1 MKKKTATL
9 LMSRDRACDILEL
22 SRKFTGGML
31 KKAYFKCALKYHPDK
46 KPHGDTERFKL
57 IQQAYEFLK
66 NEGTEERCR
75 WFDEDFKD
83 ITYVELLKRCIR
95 YFSPRK
101 EWNSIFIDTTFKN
114 IINAGEDLSLKL
126 FENLQKD
133 KALDVYNY
141 IYDNEIFGLS
151 RSFKEK
157 LKNIMKNKF
166 HDDNNNMIIL
176 NPTIEDLFNDK
187 VFKYEV
193 GDEDIY
199 IPLWHPQIN
208 FNVPGMDNFVI
219 IKNIPNY
226 EDYNNINIDNNN
238 DVFVKINIDIRLI
251 LENEFFSMSIGDKN
265 FRIYGRDLKVDKKS
279 QIIKFKS
286 SGILKVNK
294 NHMYD
299 TTQRSS
305 VFFEVTLT

>member
-1 MKKKTATL
+1 
-9 LMSRDRACDILEL
+9 MSRDRACDILEM
-22 SRKFTGGML
+22 SDKFTESML

-46 KPHGDTERFKL
+46 KPHGDTEKFKL

-66 NEGTEERCR
+66 EDVIKERSN

-83 ITYVELLKRCIR
+83 ITYVELLKRCVH
-95 YFSPRK
+95 YFSPRND
-101 EWNSIFIDTTFKN
+101 WNSIFIDTTFKN
-114 IINAGEDLSLKL
+114 IINGCEDLSLKL

-151 RSFKEK
+151 RSYKEK
-157 LKNIMKNKF
+157 LKNIMKSKF

-208 FNVPGMDNFVI
+208 FNVPGKDNFVI

-226 EDYNNINIDNNN
+226 EDYTNINIDNNN
-238 DVFVKINIDIRLI
+238 DVFVKIHIDIKMI
-251 LENEFFSMSIGDKN
+251 LESEFFSMSIGDKN
-265 FRIYGRDLKVDKKS
+265 FKIYGKDLKVDKKS
-279 QIIKFKS
+279 QIIKFKN

-294 NHMYD
+294 NHIYD
-299 TTQRSS
+299 TTQRSN